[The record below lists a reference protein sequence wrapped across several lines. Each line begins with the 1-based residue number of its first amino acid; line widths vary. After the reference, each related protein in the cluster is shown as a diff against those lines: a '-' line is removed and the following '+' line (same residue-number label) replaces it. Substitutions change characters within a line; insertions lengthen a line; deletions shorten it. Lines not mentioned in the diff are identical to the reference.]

1 MVQSAPKRLWAMAL
15 FGLAPFP
22 VSDVI
27 YAYGPSSYSI
37 HGLNVLLTWSAVT
50 MGFLGGVRWGVE
62 SVREEPNLARL
73 AGSTI
78 SPFAG
83 WGLLALRRYVDID
96 WIVGGFLAAFIIQ
109 WMFDQAAPGVPNKY
123 PRMVT
128 ALTLGAGISLAM
140 ALEKAMRM

>member
-1 MVQSAPKRLWAMAL
+1 MTQPAPKGLWAMAL
-15 FGLAPFP
+15 LGLAPFP
-22 VSDVI
+22 LSAI
-27 YAYGPSSYSI
+27 LYAYGPSALTI
-37 HGLNVLLTWSAVT
+37 HGLNVLLTWSAVA

-62 SVREEPNLARL
+62 SSRAEPHLARL

-78 SPFAG
+78 SPVTG
-83 WGLLALRRYVDID
+83 WGLLALRRHVDVD

-109 WMFDQAAPGVPNKY
+109 WMFDHAAPGVPNRY

-128 ALTLGAGISLAM
+128 VLTLGAGVSLAM